1 LHFLES
7 SPDVHREDR
16 GGLNLN
22 IMKKQTYREAIDEI
36 EEILGNIENDEL
48 EVDDLVE
55 KVRKVTELLKFC
67 KDKLYKTQ
75 EEVEKAL
82 KEMEG

>member
-1 LHFLES
+1 MYIGKIE
-7 SPDVHREDR
+7 
-16 GGLNLN
+16 GAII
-22 IMKKQTYREAIDEI
+22 IMVQKKQTYREAIDEI